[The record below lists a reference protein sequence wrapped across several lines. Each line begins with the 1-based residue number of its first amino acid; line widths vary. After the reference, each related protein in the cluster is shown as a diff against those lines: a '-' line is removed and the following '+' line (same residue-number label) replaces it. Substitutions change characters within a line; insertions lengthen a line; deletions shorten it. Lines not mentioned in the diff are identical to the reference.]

1 TTGEQNP
8 KQNSPQKIQFLNVC
22 SGNSLE
28 KSTVKMGRLTKLILG
43 LWSKSANGE
52 WRFEE
57 TSAYHGECV
66 VINKNESL
74 EGLLELIRI
83 RLDLGILT
91 PVALTYQLP
100 DWMNL
105 PGGAKTPPINLL
117 TDKDVEIMTSVE
129 DYMAEAVL
137 FVTSDTIYLG
147 EEVTEAQHRQAIRD
161 LVGSHPIVCS
171 KHILEIMFNEPQLLI
186 VFRVALEIEMVY
198 GLPNDEGETQDQAQ
212 FQRLTVD
219 DIISM
224 DGDGSMSPED
234 LTYFNPYEE
243 AEILHLSTPLEVQ
256 PLRIWRDITQEYL
269 YLDDMMDEEDSYE
282 VYVGESPHENQGVLG
297 LPLAANRRVS
307 APQPATI
314 IIIDEDDDSSTTDS
328 SDGINHNNNISNATP
343 TQVNKPNSTDV
354 QDNTPSF
361 IKGDSSA
368 GLETDSCKDV
378 NMITPAAPEK
388 GTDAEPCL
396 ELTLGVGNKTS
407 VVAQV
412 PLGTLDDSS
421 SESDETCG
429 KDFTSRADFKQQL
442 DMQNKQHI
450 LLLEKCSSQDLLIN
464 DLEFDVKEK
473 NGSSYHVN
481 LCTKSCTC
489 FSFQSL
495 LIPCP
500 HAIAAAIKE
509 KKSIEE
515 LVSSFYTVATLASA
529 YADNILPISNNV
541 NSSEVKIN
549 GEGEEVAIFPP
560 ASKRPPGRPR
570 KTRILSTG
578 EIRMKTPRR
587 RRHVCSRCKGR
598 GHNKATCKVA
608 I

>member
-66 VINKNESL
+66 VINKNASL

-105 PGGAKTPPINLL
+105 PEGAKTPPINLL
-117 TDKDVEIMTSVE
+117 SDKDVEIMTSVE
-129 DYMAEAVL
+129 DYMAEAVP
-137 FVTSDTIYLG
+137 FVTSGPELVAKYQFFCRSPFTIGDTTYLG

-161 LVGSHPIVCS
+161 LVGGHPIVCS

-186 VFRVALEIEMVY
+186 VFRVAIEIEMVH
-198 GLPNDEGETQDQAQ
+198 GFPNDEGETQDQAQ

-219 DIISM
+219 DIISI

-243 AEILHLSTPLEVQ
+243 VLYGKPMSLEDLENAVPNLQPAEILHLSTPLEVQ
-256 PLRIWRDITQEYL
+256 PLRIWRDITQEDP

-328 SDGINHNNNISNATP
+328 SDRINHNNNISNATA

-354 QDNTPSF
+354 QNNTPSF

-378 NMITPAAPEK
+378 NMITPSAPEK
-388 GTDAEPCL
+388 GTDVEPCL

-421 SESDETCG
+421 SESDETCDGIVG
-429 KDFTSRADFKQQL
+429 KHTINSDELYEGKIFTSRADFKQQL
-442 DMQNKQHI
+442 AVYALRHKFRFKNAR
-450 LLLEKCSSQDLLIN
+450 SSPEGMVLRCISQ
-464 DLEFDVKEK
+464 
-473 NGSSYHVN
+473 
-481 LCTKSCTC
+481 TC
-489 FSFQSL
+489 
-495 LIPCP
+495 
-500 HAIAAAIKE
+500 
-509 KKSIEE
+509 
-515 LVSSFYTVATLASA
+515 
-529 YADNILPISNNV
+529 N
-541 NSSEVKIN
+541 
-549 GEGEEVAIFPP
+549 
-560 ASKRPPGRPR
+560 
-570 KTRILSTG
+570 
-578 EIRMKTPRR
+578 
-587 RRHVCSRCKGR
+587 
-598 GHNKATCKVA
+598 
-608 I
+608 

>member
-1 TTGEQNP
+1 
-8 KQNSPQKIQFLNVC
+8 
-22 SGNSLE
+22 
-28 KSTVKMGRLTKLILG
+28 MGRLTKLILG

-137 FVTSDTIYLG
+137 FVTSGPELVAKYQFFCRSPFTIGDTIYLG
-147 EEVTEAQHRQAIRD
+147 EEVTEAQHRQAIRAD

-412 PLGTLDDSS
+412 PLGTLDD
-421 SESDETCG
+421 
-429 KDFTSRADFKQQL
+429 
-442 DMQNKQHI
+442 
-450 LLLEKCSSQDLLIN
+450 
-464 DLEFDVKEK
+464 
-473 NGSSYHVN
+473 
-481 LCTKSCTC
+481 
-489 FSFQSL
+489 
-495 LIPCP
+495 
-500 HAIAAAIKE
+500 
-509 KKSIEE
+509 
-515 LVSSFYTVATLASA
+515 
-529 YADNILPISNNV
+529 
-541 NSSEVKIN
+541 
-549 GEGEEVAIFPP
+549 
-560 ASKRPPGRPR
+560 
-570 KTRILSTG
+570 
-578 EIRMKTPRR
+578 
-587 RRHVCSRCKGR
+587 
-598 GHNKATCKVA
+598 
-608 I
+608 